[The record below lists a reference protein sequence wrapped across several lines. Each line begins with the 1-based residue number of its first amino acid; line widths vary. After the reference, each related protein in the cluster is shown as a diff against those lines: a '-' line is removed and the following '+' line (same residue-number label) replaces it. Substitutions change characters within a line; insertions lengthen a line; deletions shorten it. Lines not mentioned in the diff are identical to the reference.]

1 MGETI
6 VKAEVHRLV
15 IIDGEGKVCG
25 VVSLSDILSFLVLRP
40 SGEDKR
46 TKSRPPS
53 GPPHQSNS
61 EKTTTIKEDATS
73 DSHAFDE
80 KKLCEEKPI
89 SVSGNADDDEPVN
102 KNQ

>member
-1 MGETI
+1 METI

-46 TKSRPPS
+46 TKSRPS
-53 GPPHQSNS
+53 GPGQSNS

-80 KKLCEEKPI
+80 KKCEEKPK
-89 SVSGNADDDEPVN
+89 NANDDEPVN
-102 KNQ
+102 KKQ

>member
-1 MGETI
+1 METI
-6 VKAEVHRLV
+6 VKAEVHRLA

-46 TKSRPPS
+46 TKSRPQS
-53 GPPHQSNS
+53 GPGQSNS

-73 DSHAFDE
+73 DSPAFDE
-80 KKLCEEKPI
+80 KKCEEKPI
-89 SVSGNADDDEPVN
+89 SVSGNANDDEPVN
-102 KNQ
+102 KKQ